1 MDTKKAKALFINT
14 SKKIYD
20 SKLTA
25 YLVPL
30 ISLSLYLI
38 YLIANDRMINV
49 KGYYLIHYLYTF
61 DHGFISRG
69 LVGEIISRF
78 TDTVTPEITQAAVII
93 FTVMLLVAAALCIGY
108 AVNRVKNDSV
118 KLKYALFLIIILCIL
133 PISFK
138 AYFIDIKLDKIL
150 WALTFF
156 AVLLSEN
163 KVGIWFT
170 PLLCV
175 LATTVNPVFLFCSMI
190 LIAIVL
196 LQLFYD
202 NNYSAKNGIICFIAY
217 ASMIAMGIFSAA
229 SEKSIGFT
237 SGMEMVEYYFSRYSE
252 PLSESE
258 KIWFVE
264 ECLYDFFEP
273 LDVVFKRSFQVYF
286 IEWKCGISFVL
297 NLIFAAVPIYSLLI
311 YFWKK
316 ASSFEK
322 NKFQKFVFFLC
333 AVSPIVTFLPII
345 LSWESSKYFGNN
357 ILVQLCLIVYYV
369 VHNNDAVIKA
379 LNSIT
384 AGAKRHKL
392 VSVAAIVY
400 FSLLLKEF
408 V

>member
-1 MDTKKAKALFINT
+1 MDTKKVKTLFIKA

-30 ISLSLYLI
+30 ISLSIYLI

-78 TDTVTPEITQAAVII
+78 TDIVTPEITQTAVII
-93 FTVMLLVAAALCIGY
+93 FTVMLLVAATLCIGY
-108 AVNRVKNDSV
+108 AINRVKNDSNR
-118 KLKYALFLIIILCIL
+118 LKYVLVLIIVLCIL

-138 AYFIDIKLDKIL
+138 SYFVDIKLDKIL

-156 AVLLSEN
+156 AVLISEN

-170 PLLCV
+170 PLLCI
-175 LATTVNPVFLFCSMI
+175 LATTINPVFLFCSMI

-202 NNYSAKNGIICFIAY
+202 NHYSAKNGIICFVAY
-217 ASMIAMGIFSAA
+217 ASMIAIGIFSAA
-229 SEKSIGFT
+229 SEKSTGFT

-258 KIWFVE
+258 KIWLVE

-273 LDVVFKRSFQVYF
+273 LDVVLKRSFQVYF

-297 NLIFAAVPIYSLLI
+297 NLVFVAVPIYSLLI
-311 YFWKK
+311 NFWKK

-322 NKFQKFVFFLC
+322 NKFQKFIFFLC

-369 VHNNDAVIKA
+369 VHNNASVIKA
-379 LNSIT
+379 LNSFT
-384 AGAKRHKL
+384 AGAKKHKL
-392 VSVAAIVY
+392 VSAAAIVY
-400 FSLLLKEF
+400 LSLLLKEF
-408 V
+408 I